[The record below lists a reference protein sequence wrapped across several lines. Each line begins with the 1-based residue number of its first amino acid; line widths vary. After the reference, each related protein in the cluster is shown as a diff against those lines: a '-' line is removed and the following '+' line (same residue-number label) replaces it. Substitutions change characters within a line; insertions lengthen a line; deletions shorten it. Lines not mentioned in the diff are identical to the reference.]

1 MIKMTKMIQ
10 FSDVEYLMRKYK
22 IGFDHATKLL
32 NEPFVQ
38 DLQHRVDNVTE
49 LNQQLIKKNLNL
61 KERCQALLGALYLAK
76 HKFNNDKAKHR
87 RKYRKYRNIVNDL
100 EKYLEDKLKNSYG
113 HIDGKLTT
121 GEYIEFQLV
130 LNRLQEL
137 RKGISND

>member
-1 MIKMTKMIQ
+1 MTKMIQ

-38 DLQHRVDNVTE
+38 DLQHRVDNAAE
-49 LNQQLIKKNLNL
+49 LNQQLIKKCLNL
-61 KERCQALLGALYLAK
+61 KEKSQALLGALYLVK
-76 HKFNNDKAKHR
+76 HKHNNDKAKYR
-87 RKYRKYRNIVNDL
+87 RKYKRYRNIVNDL

-121 GEYIEFQLV
+121 GEYIELQLV

-137 RKGISND
+137 RKGVSND